1 MTWLRNRRFPTP
13 VRTITLLAVFSLG
26 GWVAAAA
33 SGWWATTMV
42 PPEQFATALAENQ
55 SALDA
60 AQADIEAL
68 AARVETLVLAKSVAE
83 QRADEAERRSADLS
97 AALEEEQA
105 RVGMLAGSLRSVYS
119 GALDQWARSERIAS
133 DRTSLTAEVAILR
146 GRLDGLRIEQ
156 QELLAQLRE
165 RTDIHVA
172 GMEESLAYTGLDIDN
187 LIQRLR
193 GGVTPTTAG
202 VGGPLI
208 PLPPSPPDMKDE
220 DGDTPGAE
228 LVNLVDRAGDLRDV
242 ANQLPLS
249 MPILDDYRRSSGFGA
264 RTDPFTGRRSG
275 HEGLDFAARS
285 RTPIHASA
293 AGTVAFAG
301 RHGAYG
307 NMVDI
312 DHGLGVVTRYAH
324 MHDIDVAVGE
334 TVQAGDVIGRVG
346 STGRSSGPH
355 VHYEI
360 IVDDSPRNPA
370 NFIRAGRSLIDLQ
383 E

>member
-1 MTWLRNRRFPTP
+1 M
-13 VRTITLLAVFSLG
+13 I
-26 GWVAAAA
+26 
-33 SGWWATTMV
+33 
-42 PPEQFATALAENQ
+42 PPEQFAAALAENQ
-55 SALDA
+55 STLDD

-68 AARVETLVLAKSVAE
+68 SARVETLALAKSAAE
-83 QRADEAERRSADLS
+83 RRADEAERRAADLN

-133 DRTSLTAEVAILR
+133 ERTSLTIEVAILR
-146 GRLDGLRIEQ
+146 DRLDGLRIEQ

-172 GMEESLAYTGLDIDN
+172 GMEESLAYTGLDIDS

-208 PLPPSPPDMKDE
+208 PLPPSPPDLDDKAE
-220 DGDTPGAE
+220 NTLGAE
-228 LVNLVDRAGDLRDV
+228 LVDLVDRASDLRDV
-242 ANQLPLS
+242 ANRLPLS
-249 MPILDDYRRSSGFGA
+249 VPILGDYRRSSGFGA
-264 RTDPFTGRRSG
+264 RTDPFTGRRSQ

-285 RTPIHASA
+285 RTLIHASA
-293 AGTVAFAG
+293 AGTVVFAG

-312 DHGLGVVTRYAH
+312 DHGLGIVTRYAH
-324 MHDIDVAVGE
+324 MHDIDVTVGE
-334 TVQAGDVIGRVG
+334 AVEAGDVIGRVG

-360 IVDDSPRNPA
+360 IVDDNPRNPA
-370 NFIRAGRSLIDLQ
+370 NFLRAGRGLIDLQ

>member
-1 MTWLRNRRFPTP
+1 M
-13 VRTITLLAVFSLG
+13 I
-26 GWVAAAA
+26 
-33 SGWWATTMV
+33 
-42 PPEQFATALAENQ
+42 PPEQFAAALAENQ

-68 AARVETLVLAKSVAE
+68 AARVETLALAKSAAE
-83 QRADEAERRSADLS
+83 RRADEAERRAAGLG

-105 RVGMLAGSLRSVYS
+105 RVGMLADSLRSAYS

-133 DRTSLTAEVAILR
+133 DRTSLTIEVALLKN
-146 GRLDGLRIEQ
+146 RLDGLRIEQ
-156 QELLAQLRE
+156 RELLARLRE

-172 GMEESLAYTGLDIDN
+172 GMEQSLAYTGLDIDS

-208 PLPPSPPDMKDE
+208 PLPPSPPDMEGEE
-220 DGDTPGAE
+220 DDTLGAE
-228 LVNLVDRAGDLRDV
+228 LVDLVDRASDLRDV
-242 ANQLPLS
+242 ANRLPLS
-249 MPILDDYRRSSGFGA
+249 MPIFDDYRRSSGFGV
-264 RTDPFTGRRSG
+264 RTDPFTGRRSR

-293 AGTVAFAG
+293 AGTVVFAG

-312 DHGLGVVTRYAH
+312 DHGLGIVTRYAH
-324 MHDIDVAVGE
+324 MHDIDVTVGE
-334 TVQAGDVIGRVG
+334 VVETGDVIGRVG

-360 IVDDSPRNPA
+360 IVDDDPRNPA
-370 NFIRAGRSLIDLQ
+370 DFIRAGRSLVDLQ